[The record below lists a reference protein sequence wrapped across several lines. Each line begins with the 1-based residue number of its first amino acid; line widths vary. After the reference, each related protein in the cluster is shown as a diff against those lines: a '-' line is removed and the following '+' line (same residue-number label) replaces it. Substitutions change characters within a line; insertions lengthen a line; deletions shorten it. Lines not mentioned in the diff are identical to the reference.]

1 MRIRIAIPF
10 LFYTIFFIFG
20 NESIRPVART
30 GAQGHMPPL
39 LPGRGGGRLCKTKKK
54 RKEKMKGREPK
65 VIQVIL
71 QIYNIV
77 CNKYLAIFIYI

>member
-39 LPGRGGGRLCKTKKK
+39 LPGRGGEADYVRQKRRGRKK
-54 RKEKMKGREPK
+54 
-65 VIQVIL
+65 
-71 QIYNIV
+71 
-77 CNKYLAIFIYI
+77 